1 MTTLKELINTM
12 FSRNEAKPSEIYV
25 ISHAQKAKSGWSFGQ
40 AQWDLS
46 KNPTVYQYPD
56 VNTGITEDYKA
67 ADMLRD
73 ILSTTTANGNRIL
86 SDTEVGEIMKQV
98 VLKDGNISSYESR
111 INQALQ
117 SDYGKQEINT
127 SYDLYL
133 DYKIERLN
141 TLYTELEGAGRQ
153 DVADYIRD
161 NTLMQMMLID
171 YDNQFYISGVDGS
184 QNDPPKAKLLQYL
197 KTGATTI
204 YGGDVKVAGD
214 FDIADY
220 LKFIFE
226 TEYAYNNGA
235 KDLLR
240 RFFNIMEV
248 AKTGLGL
255 GGLLTEEQWKLVNG
269 LLCLKVPTLTGQELL
284 SKIRSLFTTAS
295 STAIPVR
302 RDPLILDLDGDGT
315 ETISVDAG
323 AYFDHDANGFAE
335 QTAWAGADDGLLVMD
350 RNGDGTIDNGKE
362 VFGNETI
369 LSNGSKASNG
379 FEALK
384 ELDDNKDNK
393 IDINDSAFSKL
404 RIWKDTN
411 SDGISTQD
419 ELHTMDELGIKS
431 LNTTYTVT
439 NITDPSG
446 NIQTQAAT
454 YEKLDGSIGLMGNFL
469 VQRDTG
475 DTRPTETLPVPEGDI
490 STLPDMQ
497 GYGNVYDLQ
506 QAMIRD
512 ESGQLKAL
520 VMKFIETT
528 NTDTRNS
535 LMEQILFK
543 WTGSDT
549 ISPTSRGGLID
560 ARKLSVLE
568 KFFGQGYVG
577 TTGSSPHANR
587 PLSFLTG
594 ALNAEICYAA

>member
-1 MTTLKELINTM
+1 MGDYSSIIVK
-12 FSRNEAKPSEIYV
+12 KPIV
-25 ISHAQKAKSGWSFGQ
+25 TK
-40 AQWDLS
+40 
-46 KNPTVYQYPD
+46 
-56 VNTGITEDYKA
+56 
-67 ADMLRD
+67 
-73 ILSTTTANGNRIL
+73 
-86 SDTEVGEIMKQV
+86 
-98 VLKDGNISSYESR
+98 
-111 INQALQ
+111 
-117 SDYGKQEINT
+117 
-127 SYDLYL
+127 
-133 DYKIERLN
+133 
-141 TLYTELEGAGRQ
+141 
-153 DVADYIRD
+153 
-161 NTLMQMMLID
+161 LID
-171 YDNQFYISGVDGS
+171 MDYSHYFDPIDQTPGRLAGNSRDWGDASEKVQRQVINKILNKAEEYGLDTHDTALLLATIRAESGFNPDAAAGSSSAAGLGQITDKTRTDWGPDTDSMFDVDANLDS
-184 QNDPPKAKLLQYL
+184 AVRYFL
-197 KTGATTI
+197 KCEE
-204 YGGDVKVAGD
+204 KVAGLG
-214 FDIADY
+214 FTGADAEAMIY
-220 LKFIFE
+220 KYYHDGLYSDN
-226 TEYAYNNGA
+226 TDSGGLTNYYNNVEPY
-235 KDLLR
+235 LLKS
-240 RFFNIMEV
+240 FIVSIEEGPTTYDDFKYLMQASMDEQ
-248 AKTGLGL
+248 TGLYR
-255 GGLLTEEQWKLVNG
+255 QF
-269 LLCLKVPTLTGQELL
+269 
-284 SKIRSLFTTAS
+284 FTTAKTLLS
-295 STAIPVR
+295 PIV
-302 RDPLILDLDGDGT
+302 LDLDKDGV
-315 ETISVDAG
+315 ETTTLTNG
-323 AYFDHDANGFAE
+323 AYFDHDGNGFAE

>member
-284 SKIRSLFTTAS
+284 SKIRSLFTTAKTLLS
-295 STAIPVR
+295 PIV
-302 RDPLILDLDGDGT
+302 LDLDKDGV
-315 ETISVDAG
+315 ETTTLTNG
-323 AYFDHDANGFAE
+323 AYFDHDGNGFAE

-350 RNGDGTIDNGKE
+350 RNNDGIINDGKE
-362 VFGNETI
+362 LFGSET
-369 LSNGSKASNG
+369 LLNNGTKASNG
-379 FEALK
+379 FLALK
-384 ELDDNKDNK
+384 ELDRNNDNK
-393 IDINDSAFSKL
+393 IDSADTAYNQL
-404 RIWKDTN
+404 RIWQDI
-411 SDGISTQD
+411 DGDGYSTSE
-419 ELHTMDELGIKS
+419 ELKSLSELGIAS
-431 LNTTYTVT
+431 INTAYTNSTTVDANGNEHRQIGSFTWNTGTT
-439 NITDPSG
+439 NAAEDIWV
-446 NIQTQAAT
+446 QADKMYTIAN
-454 YEKLDGSIGLMGNFL
+454 EWVD
-469 VQRDTG
+469 
-475 DTRPTETLPVPEGDI
+475 VPNDI
-490 STLPDMQ
+490 AALPDLQ
-497 GYGNVYDLQ
+497 GYGNVYDLH
-506 QAMIRD
+506 QAMAR
-512 ESGQLKAL
+512 EALSGQQSA
-520 VMKFIETT
+520 
-528 NTDTRNS
+528 
-535 LMEQILFK
+535 
-543 WTGSDT
+543 
-549 ISPTSRGGLID
+549 ISNQQRTQDKR
-560 ARKLSVLE
+560 
-568 KFFGQGYVG
+568 
-577 TTGSSPHANR
+577 H
-587 PLSFLTG
+587 
-594 ALNAEICYAA
+594 